1 MWQDHE
7 VRFDVSL
14 MDLQIRDGESLI
26 DKLDMIEDTKGNA
39 GDQGRLMV
47 TNLRII
53 WHSLMLPRINLSI
66 GYNTIVNVSTKTI
79 TVIQGTTTQALHILT
94 SFKNCKYEFI
104 FTNLNTK
111 NFRHYTSVT
120 GVFRAYMS
128 TKTYREIK
136 LRGAFIQN
144 KSLITL
150 PSEIISSTTLGVWNL
165 STEQGNVGTFVI
177 TNIRIVWFA
186 DMNHQFNVSLPY
198 LAMEN
203 ASIKSSKFGPTLVII
218 STKSSNGY
226 VLGFRVDPIQKL
238 HILHKEIQTLKTSY
252 DKNPI
257 YGVEYT
263 FEYQGVIEPEVKED
277 RTNEIQDSSDE
288 ISNVFGLYFAE
299 DGLKQRQPQ
308 VDSYLGL
315 AAEEPRPGISLQ
327 SLWELIPG
335 NA

>member
-66 GYNTIVNVSTKTI
+66 GYDTIVNVSTKMI
-79 TVIQGTTTQALHILT
+79 SVIQGTTTQALHILT

-128 TKTYREIK
+128 TKAYREIK
-136 LRGAFIQN
+136 LRGAFVQN
-144 KSLITL
+144 KALITL

-186 DMNHQFNVSLPY
+186 DMNPQFNVSLPY

-238 HILHKEIQTLKTSY
+238 HILHKEIQTLKAAY

-257 YGVEYT
+257 YGVDYT
-263 FEYQGVIEPEVKED
+263 FEYQGVIEPEVNEP
-277 RTNEIQDSSDE
+277 RTNEIQDTTDE

-335 NA
+335 NT